1 MPSDSRSTLLA
12 IVALLLFFA
21 AGTYVAVELLLGED
35 LPGVPSPGRVAVVPV
50 TGAITSARPVL
61 DDLERFREKGSVK
74 AFVLAI
80 RSPGGTVGASQA
92 LYREIRDL
100 RREDGRPVVAWIGD
114 VGASGG
120 YYAAVAADSV
130 FALPGSITGS
140 IGVIMEFPDVRGA
153 MEKVGL
159 RMEVVKRGEHKDA
172 GSPFS
177 ALDEEDRD
185 VFQTLVDDAYEQFV
199 SAVAEG
205 RGLERDSVRKLGDG
219 RIYSGRRAMELGL
232 VDGMATLSEAVDAA
246 GRMAGLGERPRTV
259 RPTRREVGLLELLRG
274 VSTDRLRGWLADWT
288 GLSAGP
294 GGAPQL
300 LYRWR

>member
-1 MPSDSRSTLLA
+1 MPSDSRSTLVA
-12 IVALLLFFA
+12 ILALLLFFA
-21 AGTYVAVELLLGED
+21 AGTYVAVELLLGRD
-35 LPGVPSPGRVAVVPV
+35 LPGVPSPGRVAIVPV
-50 TGAITSARPVL
+50 TGAISSAQPVL
-61 DDLERFREKGSVK
+61 DDLERFRENGSVE

-80 RSPGGTVGASQA
+80 RSPGGTVGASQS
-92 LYREIRDL
+92 LHREIRDL
-100 RREDGRPVVAWIGD
+100 RRQDDRPVVAWIGD

-120 YYAAVAADSV
+120 YYAAVAADSL

-140 IGVIMEFPDVRGA
+140 IGVIMEFPNLQGA
-153 MEKVGL
+153 LEKVGVGI
-159 RMEVVKRGEHKDA
+159 EIVKRGEHKDA

-177 ALDEEDRD
+177 AFEDEDRR

-205 RGLERDSVRKLGDG
+205 RSLEPDSVRGLADG

-246 GRMAGLGERPRTV
+246 GRMAGLGEDPRTL
-259 RPTRREVGLLELLRG
+259 RPTRREVGLLQLVRG
-274 VSTDRLRGWLADWT
+274 VSTARLRGWLADWT
-288 GLSAGP
+288 GLSVGP
-294 GGAPQL
+294 GGAPRL